1 LELIPPMAGLAVA
14 IGLTWFGDRV
24 GHPENTVSAIVVR
37 EPDGGVLCGQLTSD
51 DSGDL
56 LLVATDKKTIPVAN
70 AASLNVVQEC
80 P

>member
-1 LELIPPMAGLAVA
+1 M
-14 IGLTWFGDRV
+14 

-70 AASLNVVQEC
+70 AASLG
-80 P
+80 